1 VEEQLRAEWWATIS
15 AAVPSGVS
23 ERDSDRAFEELLG
36 RYREAHRHYHT
47 VKHLSS
53 VLATAEELLASVSVT
68 DPTVVRL
75 ALFFHDAVYDPR
87 STTNETGSAEVA
99 RRTLGELG
107 VDQAR
112 LDVVAALVEATAS
125 HHNIGGDHAR
135 AVVND
140 ADLAILG
147 ASPAVYGAYVNGVRS
162 EYSHVEDA
170 AWRIGRSAVLGG
182 FLDRVAIYA
191 TEPMRTHEARARA
204 NLAAELV
211 AMKT

>member
-1 VEEQLRAEWWATIS
+1 
-15 AAVPSGVS
+15 VS

-53 VLATAEELLASVSVT
+53 VLATADEILATVSGS
-68 DPTVVRL
+68 DPTAVRL

-87 STTNETGSAEVA
+87 STTNEADSAEVA
-99 RRTLGELG
+99 RRVLGELG
-107 VDQAR
+107 VDQSRVDA
-112 LDVVAALVEATAS
+112 VAALVEATAS
-125 HHNIGGDHAR
+125 HDNVAGDRER

-140 ADLAILG
+140 ADLAILA
-147 ASPAVYGAYVNGVRS
+147 ASPAVYGAYVNGVRA
-162 EYSHVEDA
+162 EYAHVDDA
-170 AWRIGRSAVLGG
+170 AWRVGRSAVLRE
-182 FLDRVAIYA
+182 LLARAAIFA
-191 TEPMRTHEARARA
+191 TEPMRAHEARARA